1 MASNTPNLSLLKK
14 DPLTDGNETFNIQT
28 MMNDNWDK
36 IDTAVKKVQDD
47 VANIDPDI
55 PDASTTTKGIV
66 QLTSATNSTSET
78 LAATAKAVKIVSDN
92 SFSKTGGTVSGDIS
106 ISGKSVLAGPVDFR
120 NGIDGLGDIKTTGG
134 IRTNGTGNFTAK
146 LFVSSGDNNG
156 QPGLSLSIGDS
167 DTGFN
172 HNSDGY
178 IDLISNGRTAA
189 YMRDG
194 RFIVRGDGDDYYDV
208 ARDIIN
214 LKQSGVNFKQQLVD
228 AINVNGGS
236 ASTSEELSV
245 LINKIKSISQTRYK
259 EANVSINALGS
270 ADNATLVIPSGF
282 YNKVKIVFN
291 ENNFDNYS
299 EIPPAFVT
307 INTRNSST
315 YGEQNATI
323 YVRDGNGNSIQ
334 LGNFIGISNI
344 GTYYIRGITVTPSK
358 VMVGYYKSTGSA
370 NDSGT
375 LFSTN
380 TPSGF
385 NMSSGIIVTLVK
397 NNWRSDSSYPS
408 FSFASSIIAIGG

>member
-66 QLTSATNSTSET
+66 QLTSATNNTSET
-78 LAATAKAVKIVSDN
+78 LAATAKAVKTVSDN

-106 ISGKSVLAGPVDFR
+106 VSGKSVLAGPVDFR
-120 NGIDGLGDIKTTGG
+120 NGIDGSGDIKTTGN
-134 IRTNGTGNFTAK
+134 IRANGTVNFTAK

-194 RFIVRGDGDDYYDV
+194 RFVVRGDGDDFYDV

-214 LKQSGVNFKQQLVD
+214 LKQSVSNGKSSIASAITDRGVNTPAD
-228 AINVNGGS
+228 ASFSTMTDHIRNIPARMIDGNFNTDYIEISRDYTGTVLTYNFPGINFTPKAVSIIIGTKYIYNGGQSSLYGDMNPSTLNVSNSFSASVNGASVSTTISGS
-236 ASTSEELSV
+236 QVTFKFTRQTSGAYSGGN
-245 LINKIKSISQTRYK
+245 IYAQIKNFR
-259 EANVSINALGS
+259 
-270 ADNATLVIPSGF
+270 VIG
-282 YNKVKIVFN
+282 
-291 ENNFDNYS
+291 
-299 EIPPAFVT
+299 
-307 INTRNSST
+307 
-315 YGEQNATI
+315 
-323 YVRDGNGNSIQ
+323 
-334 LGNFIGISNI
+334 
-344 GTYYIRGITVTPSK
+344 
-358 VMVGYYKSTGSA
+358 
-370 NDSGT
+370 
-375 LFSTN
+375 
-380 TPSGF
+380 
-385 NMSSGIIVTLVK
+385 
-397 NNWRSDSSYPS
+397 
-408 FSFASSIIAIGG
+408 

>member
-78 LAATAKAVKIVSDN
+78 LAATAKAVKTVADT

-106 ISGKSVLAGPVDFR
+106 ISGKSTLAGPIDFR
-120 NGIDGLGDIKTTGG
+120 NGMDGSGDIKTTGN
-134 IRTNGTGNFTAK
+134 IRANGTVNFTAK

-156 QPGLSLSIGDS
+156 QPGLSLSIGDN

-189 YMRDG
+189 YMKDG
-194 RFIVRGDGDDYYDV
+194 RFVVRGDGDDYYDV

-214 LKQSGVNFKQQLVD
+214 LKQSGVSRKQELVN
-228 AINVNGGS
+228 AINANGGS
-236 ASTSEELSV
+236 ASNDQDFSG
-245 LINKIKSISQTRYK
+245 LISNLNNITRTRYK
-259 EANVSINALGS
+259 EGS
-270 ADNATLVIPSGF
+270 TTGNNGIPNSNSDWVTLPSGF
-282 YNKVKIVFN
+282 YKKVTARSDFMDSSRVSLA
-291 ENNFDNYS
+291 NFS
-299 EIPPAFVT
+299 LSS
-307 INTRNSST
+307 NSSIT
-315 YGEQNATI
+315 FYALDSAGRQVDVLTFNLS
-323 YVRDGNGNSIQ
+323 RS
-334 LGNFIGISNI
+334 L
-344 GTYYIRGITVTPSK
+344 TVTGFRAFQGGAGIATYNSGDN
-358 VMVGYYKSTGSA
+358 VGRWSDASVAGFDMTGGVRFRYRIT
-370 NDSGT
+370 GT
-375 LFSTN
+375 VN
-380 TPSGF
+380 T
-385 NMSSGIIVTLVK
+385 SSGSVSGAMTA
-397 NNWRSDSSYPS
+397 Y
-408 FSFASSIIAIGG
+408 GG

>member
-78 LAATAKAVKIVSDN
+78 LAATAKAVKTVSDN

-120 NGIDGLGDIKTTGG
+120 NGIDGSGDIKTTGN
-134 IRTNGTGNFTAK
+134 IRANGTVNFTAK

-156 QPGLSLSIGDS
+156 QPGLSLSIGDN

-194 RFIVRGDGDDYYDV
+194 RFVVRGDGDDFYDV

-214 LKQSGVNFKQQLVD
+214 LKQSGVSRKQELVN
-228 AINVNGGS
+228 AINANGGS
-236 ASTSEELSV
+236 ASNDQDFSG
-245 LINKIKSISQTRYK
+245 LISNLNNITRTRYK
-259 EANVSINALGS
+259 EGS
-270 ADNATLVIPSGF
+270 TTGNNGIPNSNSDWVTLPSGF
-282 YNKVKIVFN
+282 YKKVTARSDFM
-291 ENNFDNYS
+291 D
-299 EIPPAFVT
+299 
-307 INTRNSST
+307 SSR
-315 YGEQNATI
+315 
-323 YVRDGNGNSIQ
+323 VS
-334 LGNFIGISNI
+334 LGNFSLSSNSSI
-344 GTYYIRGITVTPSK
+344 TFYALDSSGRQVDLLTFNLSRSITVTGFRAFQGGAGIATYNSGDN
-358 VMVGYYKSTGSA
+358 VGRWSDASVAGFDMTGGVRFRYRITGTVNTSLGSV
-370 NDSGT
+370 SGAMT
-375 LFSTN
+375 A
-380 TPSGF
+380 
-385 NMSSGIIVTLVK
+385 
-397 NNWRSDSSYPS
+397 Y
-408 FSFASSIIAIGG
+408 GG

>member
-1 MASNTPNLSLLKK
+1 MASNTPNLNLLKK

-47 VANIDPDI
+47 VASIDPDI
-55 PDASTTTKGIV
+55 PDASTTKKGIV

-78 LAATAKAVKIVSDN
+78 LAATAKAVKTVADASLP
-92 SFSKTGGTVSGDIS
+92 KTGGAISGDIS
-106 ISGKSVLAGPVDFR
+106 ISGKSTLVGPIDFR
-120 NGIDGLGDIKTTGG
+120 NGIDGLGDIKTTGN
-134 IRTNGTGNFTAK
+134 IRANGMVNFTAK
-146 LFVSSGDNNG
+146 LFVGSGDNNA
-156 QPGLSLSIGDS
+156 QPGLSLSIGDN

-178 IDLISNGRTAA
+178 VDFISNGRTVA
-189 YMRDG
+189 YMKGG
-194 RFIVRGDGDDYYDV
+194 RFVVRGDGDDFYDV

-214 LKQSGVNFKQQLVD
+214 LKQSGVNLKQQLVD
-228 AINVNGGS
+228 AINANAGS
-236 ASTSEELSV
+236 ASISEEFSA
-245 LINKIKSISQTRYK
+245 LINKIRLISQTKYK
-259 EANVSINALGS
+259 EVNVSTNALGGS
-270 ADNATLVIPSGF
+270 ENATLSIPSGF
-282 YNKVKIVFN
+282 YNKVKITFN

-299 EIPPAFVT
+299 EISTAFATVT
-307 INTRNSST
+307 TRYSST
-315 YGEQNATI
+315 YGEQNASV
-323 YVRDGNGNSIQ
+323 YVQDGNGNSVQ
-334 LGNFIGISNI
+334 LGNFVGINNGGS
-344 GTYYIRGITVTPSK
+344 YYIKGITVTPSK
-358 VMVGYYKSTGSA
+358 VILGYYKSTGSA

-375 LFSTN
+375 LFSIN

>member
-78 LAATAKAVKIVSDN
+78 LAATAKAVKTVSDN

-156 QPGLSLSIGDS
+156 QPSLSLSIGDN

-172 HNSDGY
+172 HIRDGY
-178 IDLISNGRTAA
+178 VDFVANGRTVAF
-189 YMRDG
+189 MNEVG
-194 RFIVRGDGDDYYDV
+194 RFCVRGDGDDYYDV

-214 LKQSGVNFKQQLVD
+214 LKQSVSNGKSVIASAITDRGLNTPAD
-228 AINVNGGS
+228 AIFSTMSNNIRNIPARIVDGNFNTQYVEISRESGATVLTYNFPDINFTPKAVSVIIGTRYTYNNGQSVLYGDMNPVTLDTSNAFSASVNGASVSTTISGS
-236 ASTSEELSV
+236 QVTFRFFRQTSGAYSAGV
-245 LINKIKSISQTRYK
+245 MYAQIKNFR
-259 EANVSINALGS
+259 
-270 ADNATLVIPSGF
+270 VIG
-282 YNKVKIVFN
+282 
-291 ENNFDNYS
+291 
-299 EIPPAFVT
+299 
-307 INTRNSST
+307 
-315 YGEQNATI
+315 
-323 YVRDGNGNSIQ
+323 
-334 LGNFIGISNI
+334 
-344 GTYYIRGITVTPSK
+344 
-358 VMVGYYKSTGSA
+358 
-370 NDSGT
+370 
-375 LFSTN
+375 
-380 TPSGF
+380 
-385 NMSSGIIVTLVK
+385 
-397 NNWRSDSSYPS
+397 
-408 FSFASSIIAIGG
+408 